1 MGRKRIYSRTAK
13 VQDLAAAVMAQLEE
27 FSDEASEK
35 MKEAV
40 DEVAKESKTEI
51 DSHITFNEPT
61 GKYRKA
67 LAIKTVEETR
77 RSKKKVWYAKGKQAR
92 LTHLLENG
100 HVKRGGKGRVQAYP
114 HIKYGDEYVEENL
127 SKRIKEK
134 IESGN

>member
-51 DSHITFNEPT
+51 DRHITFKEPT
-61 GKYRKA
+61 GEYRKA
-67 LAIKTVEETR
+67 LSIKTT
-77 RSKKKVWYAKGKQAR
+77 
-92 LTHLLENG
+92 L
-100 HVKRGGKGRVQAYP
+100 
-114 HIKYGDEYVEENL
+114 
-127 SKRIKEK
+127 
-134 IESGN
+134 